1 MCARFWTVLAGKESH
16 GDRFGG
22 MTLPTWTSAVARRM
36 LMMTM
41 PQRSPSRPPLEIDSE
56 SLLVTPMPMSS
67 RALASLLLNV
77 CVRGLAPSLKCGQ
90 GGRTLVGPDI
100 VTMQRVAP
108 HRWICRVMANVETQ
122 SRQHLFLAGN
132 RE

>member
-1 MCARFWTVLAGKESH
+1 
-16 GDRFGG
+16 
-22 MTLPTWTSAVARRM
+22 
-36 LMMTM
+36 MMTM
-41 PQRSPSRPPLEIDSE
+41 LQRSPSGLPLETDAE
-56 SLLVTPMPMSS
+56 SLLVTPIPAYS
-67 RALASLLLNV
+67 RALASLPLNV

-108 HRWICRVMANVETQ
+108 HCWICRVMANVETQ
-122 SRQHLFLAGN
+122 SREHLFLADD